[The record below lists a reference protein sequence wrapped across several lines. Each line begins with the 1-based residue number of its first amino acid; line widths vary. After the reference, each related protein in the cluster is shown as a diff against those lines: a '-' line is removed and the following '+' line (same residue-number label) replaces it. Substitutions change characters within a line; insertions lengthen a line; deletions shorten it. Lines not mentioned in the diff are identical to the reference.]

1 MDLGVG
7 PHASQGL
14 APVAT
19 ELAGVGSV
27 RGVAVSHVCGQGGG
41 GGAGHGTGRAL
52 VLHHVTPH
60 VVPQQPRGREGLSTG
75 GAGKLLVRLLATQVI
90 EELGPG
96 GEESSAGGAGHQ
108 LLLAVAAH
116 VLPQLGHGGV
126 GPAAAGPPALEGGAQ
141 GGGVAA
147 HVPVEVLG
155 RGHQEGGEGGLVP
168 GQPPSPRRQHSPAS
182 CRSRA
187 GTAAAAGSFP
197 PWTGCRESGP
207 ASPPAPRQQ
216 PSPWCGSCGS

>member
-7 PHASQGL
+7 PHVSQGL

-27 RGVAVSHVCGQGGG
+27 GGVAVSHVGGQGGG

-60 VVPQQPRGREGLSTG
+60 VVPQQPRGREGLGTG
-75 GAGKLLVRLLATQVI
+75 GAGELLVRLLAAQVV

-96 GEESSAGGAGHQ
+96 GEEAAAGGAGHQ

-155 RGHQEGGEGGLVP
+155 RGHQEGEEGGGVP
-168 GQPPSPRRQHSPAS
+168 LLTRG
-182 CRSRA
+182 RSRA
-187 GTAAAAGSFP
+187 SRSAGGRGCQEGEEGGGVPLLTPDVQNQTRLSAYGTLL
-197 PWTGCRESGP
+197 
-207 ASPPAPRQQ
+207 
-216 PSPWCGSCGS
+216 